1 MDTSKIVG
9 EKIKSLRESQSIS
22 IEQLAERSGLAV
34 EQIER
39 KRFNVSQPAIKNYVT
54 SITLSGKLF
63 FSMNY
68 LYLPVPQ
75 RPPFTIEINPHLHHR
90 KSAQCKAFGI
100 ILQINLIHGGIG
112 TLV

>member
-39 KRFNVSQPAIKNYVT
+39 IAAEHHTSFNHVVVRMIEACLSEDDAI
-54 SITLSGKLF
+54 SEEA
-63 FSMNY
+63 
-68 LYLPVPQ
+68 P
-75 RPPFTIEINPHLHHR
+75 
-90 KSAQCKAFGI
+90 
-100 ILQINLIHGGIG
+100 
-112 TLV
+112 

>member
-39 KRFNVSQPAIKNYVT
+39 LK
-54 SITLSGKLF
+54 ITLTCFHGVTLSFSPTILLVSIIDNVFRLLGYKL
-63 FSMNY
+63 Y
-68 LYLPVPQ
+68 
-75 RPPFTIEINPHLHHR
+75 
-90 KSAQCKAFGI
+90 C
-100 ILQINLIHGGIG
+100 
-112 TLV
+112 

>member
-39 KRFNVSQPAIKNYVT
+39 IENNIDSTYQNSAC
-54 SITLSGKLF
+54 SGCTPGNF
-63 FSMNY
+63 
-68 LYLPVPQ
+68 P
-75 RPPFTIEINPHLHHR
+75 
-90 KSAQCKAFGI
+90 
-100 ILQINLIHGGIG
+100 
-112 TLV
+112 

>member
-39 KRFNVSQPAIKNYVT
+39 IAAEHHTSFNHVVVRMIEACLAEDNPSSQEAP
-54 SITLSGKLF
+54 
-63 FSMNY
+63 
-68 LYLPVPQ
+68 
-75 RPPFTIEINPHLHHR
+75 
-90 KSAQCKAFGI
+90 
-100 ILQINLIHGGIG
+100 
-112 TLV
+112 